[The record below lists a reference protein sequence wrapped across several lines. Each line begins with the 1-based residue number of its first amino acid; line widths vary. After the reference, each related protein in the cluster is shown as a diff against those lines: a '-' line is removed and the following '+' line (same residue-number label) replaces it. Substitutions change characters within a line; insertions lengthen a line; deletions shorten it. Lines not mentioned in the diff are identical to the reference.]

1 MKAED
6 RMHRF
11 MHTLRE
17 SLPEGRVWVF
27 HGPERYIWRK
37 ALDYLSGHTGKPL
50 LRLDAS
56 ETEPREVSLRLS
68 RGLWGDL
75 PLLWVD
81 HVEAWKE
88 RSFAEMARVLA
99 NPPTRVVF
107 TSTAEKLNLPRDFP
121 GEVVFFP
128 KLSYRSQ
135 ERWLRAEIRRRGLAL
150 SEEAY
155 RFLWAHVRG
164 EPLEKVAR
172 MLDVLELYRGT
183 LDLSALMALLPG
195 ISTRIY
201 ALADALL
208 EGDRATLARVIQ
220 EHGEEEGVVSALKHT
235 ALKDLLLVSVG
246 KDPRIAWK
254 RKAYDRWQNYFTR
267 KDLVRLWHALT
278 AVQVVARN
286 QGRTS
291 LALRHTLFMA
301 LERPWQRTTAK

>member
-1 MKAED
+1 VKTEE

-37 ALDYLSGHTGKPL
+37 ALDYLAGHTGKSL

-88 RSFAEMARVLA
+88 RAFAEMSRVLEA
-99 NPPTRVVF
+99 PPTWVVF
-107 TSTAEKLNLPRDFP
+107 TSTAEKLHLPRDFP
-121 GEVVFFP
+121 AEVVFFP
-128 KLSYRSQ
+128 KLSYRAQ
-135 ERWLRAEIRRRGLAL
+135 ERWLWAEIRRRGLTL
-150 SEEAY
+150 SQEAY

-164 EPLEKVAR
+164 EPLEKVSR
-172 MLDVLELYRGT
+172 MLDVLELYGGS
-183 LDLSALMALLPG
+183 LDLSEVMTLLPG
-195 ISTRIY
+195 VSTRIY
-201 ALADALL
+201 ALADALM
-208 EGDRATLARVIQ
+208 EGNGPALVRVLQ
-220 EHGEEEGVVSALKHT
+220 DHGEGEDAVSALKHT
-235 ALKDLLLVSVG
+235 VLWDLLSMHLG
-246 KDPRIAWK
+246 KEPRITWK
-254 RKAYDRWQNYFTR
+254 QQAYGRWREYFTL

-286 QGRTS
+286 QGRTP

-301 LERPWQRTTAK
+301 LDRPWQRMMEK